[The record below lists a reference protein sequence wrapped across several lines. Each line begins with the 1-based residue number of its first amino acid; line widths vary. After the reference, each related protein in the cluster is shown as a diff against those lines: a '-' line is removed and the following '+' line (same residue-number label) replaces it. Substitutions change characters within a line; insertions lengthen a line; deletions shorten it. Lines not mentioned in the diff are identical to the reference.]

1 MTFDEY
7 QKRALTT
14 VISSDDDF
22 KDTLHWVLGINGEAG
37 EVAEKVKKIIR
48 DKGGKLTDQD
58 RKELAKEIGD
68 VLWYLAV
75 FAHDLGFQLDDIA
88 GQNLDK
94 LQSRKAR
101 GVLGGAG
108 EIEGAAVRNV
118 DDVVDTVEEQTLTE
132 FSRHP

>member
-14 VISSDDDF
+14 VISQNDSF

-48 DKGGKLTDQD
+48 DKNGVISDEDKL
-58 RKELAKEIGD
+58 ELAKELGD

-75 FAHDLGFQLDDIA
+75 FAHDLGVPLDNIA
-88 GQNLDK
+88 EQNLAK

-108 EIEGAAVRNV
+108 DNR
-118 DDVVDTVEEQTLTE
+118 
-132 FSRHP
+132 

>member
-7 QKRALTT
+7 QKLALTT
-14 VISSDDDF
+14 VISQDDTF

-48 DKGGKLTDQD
+48 DKNGKMTKQD
-58 RKELAKEIGD
+58 KEELAKEIGD

-75 FAHDLGFQLDDIA
+75 FAHDLGFSLDGIA
-88 GQNLDK
+88 KQNLDK

-101 GVLGGAG
+101 GVLGGTG
-108 EIEGAAVRNV
+108 DNR
-118 DDVVDTVEEQTLTE
+118 
-132 FSRHP
+132 

>member
-14 VISSDDDF
+14 VISNNDDF

-37 EVAEKVKKIIR
+37 EIAEKVKKIIR
-48 DKGGKLTDQD
+48 DKNGKISQQD
-58 RKELAKEIGD
+58 REDMAKEVGD

-88 GQNLDK
+88 GKNLDK

-108 EIEGAAVRNV
+108 DNR
-118 DDVVDTVEEQTLTE
+118 
-132 FSRHP
+132 

>member
-14 VISSDDDF
+14 VISKNDSF

-48 DKGGKLTDQD
+48 DKDGKISKQD
-58 RKELAKEIGD
+58 KVELAKEIGD

-75 FAHDLGFQLDDIA
+75 FAHDLGFPLDDIA
-88 GQNLDK
+88 EQNLEK

-108 EIEGAAVRNV
+108 DNR
-118 DDVVDTVEEQTLTE
+118 
-132 FSRHP
+132 

>member
-7 QKRALTT
+7 QKQALTT
-14 VISSDDDF
+14 VISSSDAF
-22 KDTLHWVLGINGEAG
+22 KDSLHWVLGINGEAG

-48 DKGGKLTDQD
+48 DKNGVISKQD
-58 RKELAKEIGD
+58 KAELAKELGD

-75 FAHDLGFQLDDIA
+75 FAHDLGFSFDDIA
-88 GQNLDK
+88 GDNLEK

-108 EIEGAAVRNV
+108 DNR
-118 DDVVDTVEEQTLTE
+118 
-132 FSRHP
+132 

>member
-7 QKRALTT
+7 QKKALTT
-14 VISSDDDF
+14 VISKNDSF

-48 DKGGKLTDQD
+48 DKDGIISEQD
-58 RKELAKEIGD
+58 KEELAKEIGD

-75 FAHDLGFQLDDIA
+75 FAHDLGFPLDDIA
-88 GQNLDK
+88 AQNLAK

-108 EIEGAAVRNV
+108 DNR
-118 DDVVDTVEEQTLTE
+118 
-132 FSRHP
+132 

>member
-14 VISSDDDF
+14 VISSDDTF

-48 DKGGKLTDQD
+48 DKGGKLSDAD
-58 RKELAKEIGD
+58 RQELAKELGD

-75 FAHDLGFQLDDIA
+75 FAHDLGFKFDDVA
-88 GQNLDK
+88 RENLEK

-101 GVLGGAG
+101 GALGGSG
-108 EIEGAAVRNV
+108 DNR
-118 DDVVDTVEEQTLTE
+118 
-132 FSRHP
+132 